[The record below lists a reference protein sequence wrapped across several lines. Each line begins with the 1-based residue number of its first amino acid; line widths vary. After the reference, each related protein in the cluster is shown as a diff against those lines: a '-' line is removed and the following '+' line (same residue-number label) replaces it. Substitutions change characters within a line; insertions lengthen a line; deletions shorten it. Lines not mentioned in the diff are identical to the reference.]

1 MYNDA
6 ADGNLRKMYYF
17 PNRMLNDMFV
27 SYSFRPT
34 RTIRASVQLNV
45 SNLLDANQVLYL
57 VRSTDGTLRYAQWFN
72 SPRKL
77 MVTTRLT
84 Y

>member
-1 MYNDA
+1 MDDA
-6 ADGNLRKMYYF
+6 ADANQRKMYYF
-17 PNRMLNDMFV
+17 PNRMLNDMFI
-27 SYSFRPT
+27 SYSFRPA

-72 SPRKL
+72 APRKL